1 VTHGEELAWLSFAL
15 PDPYSICSRPQAGLQ
30 CWIAFVC
37 FDLTHVIHDFAES
50 IDSHGLNPDSAIVTD
65 QRADCVAVEFDVPW
79 VDHGVASDAVFISAT
94 VFISISDSTK
104 KARTVD
110 ATY

>member
-1 VTHGEELAWLSFAL
+1 LAWLSFAT
-15 PDPYSICSRPQAGLQ
+15 PDPYSICSRPQAGLK
-30 CWIAFVC
+30 CRIAFVR
-37 FDLTHVIHDFAES
+37 FDFPHVIHDFAKS
-50 IDSHGLNPDSAIVTD
+50 INSHGFNPDSRCTAD
-65 QRADCVAVEFDVPW
+65 QRADCVAIEFDVPW
-79 VDHGVASDAVFISAT
+79 VDHRVASDAVFISAT